1 MASRIVGLCAVSVV
15 LVACGGRVLG
25 PKARSQVFPPDR
37 QVTLAGATQDVP
49 ARGKVTVVDF
59 WATTCVPCQALL
71 PELEGLSRDLG
82 PRGLVVVGVA
92 ADDNPGLVQ
101 GHVKKL
107 GLTYPQIV
115 DDSATLRGAFHVTRV
130 PQTLVLDRGGRV
142 RFVLTAGEGSS
153 SRLRAAVEEALD
165 EAP

>member
-115 DDSATLRGAFHVTRV
+115 DDSATLRGRSTS
-130 PQTLVLDRGGRV
+130 RGSPDPGARPWGRV